1 MMVVGHYQGQA
12 VADQAVEIV
21 ERKGIGHPD
30 SICDAVA
37 EAVSVA
43 LCRAY
48 RECCGRVL
56 HHNIDKG
63 LLVAGRVDLQFG
75 GGRVLQPM
83 ELIVG
88 DRATDSWCG
97 REIPVLDI
105 AMAAIQQW
113 FRDHLPRIDPQR
125 HLRCR
130 PVLAPGSAELAD
142 IFARPGKL
150 PGANDTS
157 AAVGYWPLSPTEAL
171 VLELDAYLSSAAFK
185 EKHQDCGEDIKIM
198 ALRQGH
204 HLEMTI
210 AMPLLAG
217 MVGSETAY
225 FSRKAEL
232 SALLNDFLARF
243 PSSHTV
249 HLNALDVPGRG
260 LDGVYLSLLGTS
272 AESADSGQVGRGNR
286 INGLISLNRP
296 LGTEAAAGKNPVSH
310 IGKIYSVL
318 AQQAARRIQ
327 ENIAGVREAYVWLLS
342 RIGEPIDR
350 PVMVSAQ
357 LVLMRG
363 CELQDVRVRAQELLE
378 EALGGIERLCEQ
390 LSQGAVAVC

>member
-97 REIPVLDI
+97 REIPV
-105 AMAAIQQW
+105 
-113 FRDHLPRIDPQR
+113 
-125 HLRCR
+125 
-130 PVLAPGSAELAD
+130 
-142 IFARPGKL
+142 
-150 PGANDTS
+150 
-157 AAVGYWPLSPTEAL
+157 
-171 VLELDAYLSSAAFK
+171 
-185 EKHQDCGEDIKIM
+185 
-198 ALRQGH
+198 
-204 HLEMTI
+204 
-210 AMPLLAG
+210 
-217 MVGSETAY
+217 
-225 FSRKAEL
+225 
-232 SALLNDFLARF
+232 
-243 PSSHTV
+243 
-249 HLNALDVPGRG
+249 
-260 LDGVYLSLLGTS
+260 
-272 AESADSGQVGRGNR
+272 
-286 INGLISLNRP
+286 
-296 LGTEAAAGKNPVSH
+296 SH

-357 LVLMRG
+357 LVLVRG